1 MRKARRLHRRQ
12 RRQPRRSH
20 QWVPHGRTAPRAAAA
35 AVSWP
40 AYRRA
45 ACPSA
50 AAVARI
56 RALTAAAAAPARA
69 CAAFTATAL
78 ACHDNTAPD
87 GAPAADN

>member
-56 RALTAAAAAPARA
+56 RALTAAAAAP
-69 CAAFTATAL
+69 
-78 ACHDNTAPD
+78 
-87 GAPAADN
+87 